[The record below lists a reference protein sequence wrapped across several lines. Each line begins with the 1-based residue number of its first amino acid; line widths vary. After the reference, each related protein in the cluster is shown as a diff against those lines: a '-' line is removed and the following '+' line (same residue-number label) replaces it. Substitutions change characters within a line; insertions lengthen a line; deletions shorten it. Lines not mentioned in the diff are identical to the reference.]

1 MPIGCGASLVET
13 GSPNAWC
20 AASLPC
26 SIEVAASAG
35 KPMTSPTA

>member
-1 MPIGCGASLVET
+1 MPMGCGTVFGAVC
-13 GSPNAWC
+13 SPQAWC

-26 SIEVAASAG
+26 SMDVAARAG